1 VAQVKSVIHTTSPEF
16 LVEAQKLIHAG
27 KVLKDDQIIGESG
40 IKDRDFLVIMIMKV
54 NGGTVKRPHPFCAI

>member
-1 VAQVKSVIHTTSPEF
+1 